1 MKSHPMLTPI
11 LFLCCLF
18 FLLSY
23 LTIATSTPLY
33 NPVENIVV
41 NCGYP
46 GSLKGDDDRYWIG
59 DKGSKFA
66 PTEEPNY
73 KSNTSVAQSQVSVGI
88 VPYMTARL
96 SYWQFTYVFPVTP
109 GPKFVRLY
117 FYSAVYSGFESSKD
131 FFTVKAGSFTLL
143 RNFSASIYTH
153 SLDRKDIY
161 KEFCINVDE
170 NKKLNLTFIPFTSTS
185 MNYHAFINGIE
196 IVSMPMD
203 LYYKPQDV
211 IKGEE
216 FVPVYVGQPNP
227 IYIDYSMALEM
238 VYRLNVG
245 GSAIQAKEDTGMFRK
260 WSEDRDYLLSGGF
273 VPRDPSLKPK
283 YTKIPNYTAPD
294 AVYQSAISMGPDR
307 TKNKQSNLTWG
318 LPVDT
323 GFNYLV
329 RLHFCEI
336 ESEIH
341 ATGIREFYIYIDY
354 QLAEERADV
363 LLWTDDNDTP
373 YYKDYVVMIKNK
385 GNDTHLLSIDLQ
397 SRLDADLID
406 AILNGVEVFKL
417 SDSDNNLAIA
427 APLLDQQQSA
437 GAANES
443 KSKKTTTFIAIGSV
457 LGLLVVLT
465 LVCCMVLCI
474 LKKTKH
480 YGSYHPLAK
489 WWRWSRPDSYKRDF
503 SRRTASSLPGEL
515 CRYFRL
521 DEIKTATNNFN
532 EDLIIGVG
540 GFGNVYK
547 GLIEQGN
554 MMVAIKRMKQESRQG
569 ALEFMTEIKMLSQ
582 LRHVHLVSLIGYC
595 DDEGEMILVYEYM
608 TNGTLRHHLY
618 DTGNDPLTWKQRL
631 LICIGAA
638 RGLHYLHTCTKHP
651 IIHRDVKTT
660 NILLDEKWVSKVS
673 DFGLSKMGLDNTAV
687 STLVK
692 GTWGYLDP
700 DYARRQQLTEK
711 SDVYSF
717 GVVMFEVLCARKAL
731 NPKLEE
737 EQRNLAS
744 WAKKCIDKGTISNI
758 IDKYL
763 TNKIVPKCLKVYVEL
778 AESCICDH
786 GIQRPTMNDVME
798 KLEFA
803 LELQEQAEAIKDT
816 DSEVVS
822 FRVAT
827 ANGAPWCNNFYHGQV
842 LESNSGTELSTI
854 NTGLSYPSLDSVT
867 ISITSEDVSSGTKNS
882 SS

>member
-11 LFLCCLF
+11 LYVCCLF

-41 NCGYP
+41 NCGSP
-46 GSLKGDDDRYWIG
+46 GSLKGNDDRDWIG

-66 PTEEPNY
+66 PTEEPNH
-73 KSNTSVAQSQVSVGI
+73 KSKTSEAQSQVSVETT

-143 RNFSASIYTH
+143 RNFSVSTYPYL
-153 SLDRKDIY
+153 SDQKKVY
-161 KEFCINVDE
+161 KEFCISVDKNRE
-170 NKKLNLTFIPFTSTS
+170 LNLTFIPFTTTS
-185 MNYHAFINGIE
+185 MSYHAFINGIE

-216 FVPVYVGQPNP
+216 FVPVYVGQSNP
-227 IYIDYSMALEM
+227 IYIDYNMALEM

-245 GSAIQAKEDTGMFRK
+245 GGAIQAKEDTGMFRE
-260 WSEDRDYLLSGGF
+260 WSGGGEYLLSGGF
-273 VPRDPSLKPK
+273 VPRDTSLKPK

-294 AVYQSAISMGPDR
+294 AVYQSAISMGRDR

-323 GFNYLV
+323 GFNFLV

-336 ESEIH
+336 QPEIV
-341 ATGIREFYIYIDY
+341 ASGTREFYIYIDY
-354 QLAEERADV
+354 QLAEEKADV
-363 LLWTDDNDTP
+363 LSWTDDNDTP
-373 YYKDYVVMIKNK
+373 YYKDYVVMIKNM
-385 GNDTHLLSIDLQ
+385 GNDTHLLSIDLHSQ
-397 SRLDADLID
+397 LDADLID

-417 SDSDNNLAIA
+417 SDSDNNLARANIA
-427 APLLDQQQSA
+427 APLLDQQLA

-443 KSKKTTTFIAIGSV
+443 KSKKTTIFIAIGSV

-465 LVCCMVLCI
+465 LVSCMVLCK
-474 LKKTKH
+474 LKKAKH
-480 YGSYHPLAK
+480 YGSYQPLAK
-489 WWRWSRPDSYKRDF
+489 WWWWSRPDPYRREF
-503 SRRTASSLPGEL
+503 SRRRASSLPGEL
-515 CRYFRL
+515 CHHFRL
-521 DEIKTATNNFN
+521 KEIKTATNNFN

-547 GLIEQGN
+547 GLLEQGN

-608 TNGTLRHHLY
+608 TNGTLCHHLY
-618 DTGNDPLTWKQRL
+618 DTPNDPLTWKQRL
-631 LICIGAA
+631 QICIGAA
-638 RGLHYLHTCTKHP
+638 RGLHHLHTCTKHP

-731 NPKLEE
+731 NSKLPE

-744 WAKKCIDKGTISNI
+744 WAKKCIDRGTISKI
-758 IDKYL
+758 IDPYL
-763 TNKIVPKCLKVYVEL
+763 TNKIVPECLKVYVEL

-786 GIQRPTMNDVME
+786 GIQRPKMNDVME

-803 LELQEQAEAIKDT
+803 LELQEQAEATKDT

-822 FRVAT
+822 FCVAT
-827 ANGAPWCNNFYHGQV
+827 ANGAPWYNNFYHGQV

-854 NTGLSYPSLDSVT
+854 STGLSYPSLT
-867 ISITSEDVSSGTKNS
+867 ISFTSEDVSSGTKNNS
-882 SS
+882 S